1 MNIIILIQQRK
12 IIIYLFFYS
21 VIKINNSWI
30 RFNDESV
37 REIDLKEMKV
47 DKQNHNKYVYNLFYE
62 KK

>member
-47 DKQNHNKYVYNLFYE
+47 DKQKHNKYVYNLFYE

>member
-30 RFNDESV
+30 KFNDESLW
-37 REIDLKEMKV
+37 EIDLKEMKV